1 MDEKLETV
9 FNLATMAIATTD
21 SNLLYD
27 RVNPAFCDLTGYS
40 AGELIGRP
48 AGSIFGEADGVLDSA
63 RHDNFSFARKDGTC
77 VRVTFGKMRL
87 AVSTVD
93 DVGMAEKDG

>member
-9 FNLATMAIATTD
+9 FNLAPMAIATTD

-48 AGSIFGEADGVLDSA
+48 AFRAS
-63 RHDNFSFARKDGTC
+63 R
-77 VRVTFGKMRL
+77 
-87 AVSTVD
+87 
-93 DVGMAEKDG
+93 